1 MPGYDAVL
9 LLSFGG
15 PEGPNDVVP
24 FLENVTAGRG
34 IPRER
39 LVEVGSHYDHF
50 NGVSP
55 INEQCRRI
63 RNSLSDELRHRGHDL
78 PVYWGNRN
86 WQPFLV
92 DTLREIAAAGHQRVL
107 AVVTSAYSSYSAC
120 RQYLDDIERAR
131 IEIGDGA
138 PHVDKVRAYY
148 DHPGFIDPIVDGSI
162 AALTSLDADAV
173 PTIVFTAHSIPTSMA
188 ATCDYEAQLREA
200 ARLVMERLEPS
211 PLGDPLEWHLAW
223 QSRSG
228 PPTVPW
234 LEPDVNDELRSLAD
248 GGVHQVVI
256 VPIGFISDHVEVL
269 WDLDVEAAA
278 TASEVDIK
286 LVRVPTPGTEP
297 HPAFVSMLAELV
309 EERLDER
316 PIEQRSAL
324 GSLTVRPDQCA
335 AHCCPA
341 PRRPATSGVRA
352 DPTAQAAAVRGIDTH
367 DDPMKDH

>member
-63 RNSLSDELRHRGHDL
+63 RTALSDELQHRGRDL

-92 DTLREIAAAGHQRVL
+92 DTLREITAAGHRRVL
-107 AVVTSAYSSYSAC
+107 AIVTSAYSSYSAC
-120 RQYLDDIERAR
+120 RQYLDDIEQACA
-131 IEIGDGA
+131 EIGDGA
-138 PHVDKVRAYY
+138 PDVDKARAFY
-148 DHPGFIDPIVDGSI
+148 DHPGFIDPIVDGTV
-162 AALTSLDADAV
+162 AALTSLDADTV

-200 ARLVMERLEPS
+200 ARLVIERLEPS
-211 PLGDPLEWHLAW
+211 LSGERLEWHLAW

-234 LEPDVNDELRSLAD
+234 LEPDINDELRSLAAGD
-248 GGVHQVVI
+248 VRQVVI
-256 VPIGFISDHVEVL
+256 VPIGFISDHIEVL

-278 TASEVDIK
+278 TASEVGIK
-286 LVRVPTPGTEP
+286 LARVPTPGTEP

-309 EERLDER
+309 EERLDGR
-316 PIEQRSAL
+316 PLEQRAAL
-324 GSLTVRPDQCA
+324 GALTVGPDCCA
-335 AHCCPA
+335 GHCCPA
-341 PRRPATSGVRA
+341 PRRPSASNR
-352 DPTAQAAAVRGIDTH
+352 H
-367 DDPMKDH
+367 

>member
-131 IEIGDGA
+131 VEIGDGA

-278 TASEVDIK
+278 TASEVDIT

-297 HPAFVSMLAELV
+297 HPAFISMLAELV

-352 DPTAQAAAVRGIDTH
+352 DPKAQAAAVRGIDIH
-367 DDPMKDH
+367 DDLMKDH